1 MSIESSTT
9 HGPWRSTFRLPRRSG
24 SPFPWHGCRLR
35 PPPRNGAIVEIGSYK
50 GKSTVMLAKVAA
62 HYRLGP
68 VIAIDPH
75 NFNNPELLDQRTKPD
90 ASSFDE
96 FMRNIREAGVADQ
109 VEPYRAYSTDVAQT
123 WNSSIRF
130 LWIDGDHTY
139 TGAKADF
146 DGFARH
152 LLPFGIVALHDALHP
167 FSGPIRVFVEDVLRS
182 DNFGTAGLV
191 HSIAWAQFRPEDG
204 RRFQARRARLE
215 LVASRLIPFVT
226 DDGNLH
232 GLTKIRYKLS
242 RSRVPRSAV
251 QPVEWVSLLDI
262 APRH

>member
-1 MSIESSTT
+1 MVSVPHDLDRVLDDAWAVAQHIPGYLVEAEARFLGTVVA
-9 HGPWRSTFRLPRRSG
+9 
-24 SPFPWHGCRLR
+24 CA
-35 PPPRNGAIVEIGSYK
+35 PPRNGAIVEIGSYK

-152 LLPFGIVALHDALHP
+152 LLPFGIVALHEVTASKLAVRG
-167 FSGPIRVFVEDVLRS
+167 SNLWLR
-182 DNFGTAGLV
+182 
-191 HSIAWAQFRPEDG
+191 
-204 RRFQARRARLE
+204 
-215 LVASRLIPFVT
+215 ASS
-226 DDGNLH
+226 
-232 GLTKIRYKLS
+232 LS
-242 RSRVPRSAV
+242 
-251 QPVEWVSLLDI
+251 
-262 APRH
+262 